1 MNVAYVRQR
10 PSILSENVFPP
21 GLGLSLPQVE
31 EYNIKMDK
39 QIKAFFPAKQVQ
51 PVTVRKSKFVKLSA
65 IPFSHLT
72 MRYGL

>member
-1 MNVAYVRQR
+1 MNVANVRRR

-21 GLGLSLPQVE
+21 DLGLSLPQVE

-51 PVTVRKSKFVKLSA
+51 TVSVRNSKFVKMSEF
-65 IPFSHLT
+65 PFSHLT
-72 MRYGL
+72 MKYGL